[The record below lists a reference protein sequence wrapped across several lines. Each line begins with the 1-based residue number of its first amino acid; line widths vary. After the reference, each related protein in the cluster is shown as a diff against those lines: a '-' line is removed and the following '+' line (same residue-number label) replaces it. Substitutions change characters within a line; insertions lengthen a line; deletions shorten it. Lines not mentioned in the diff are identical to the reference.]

1 MFTLHNPED
10 EPLYCNVIHFTQNG
24 NNINYGD
31 KTPMLNM
38 LGSPMYTTMI
48 FSSSING
55 IMQPKYFY
63 VVPAVDGKT
72 KYVISQRYVSGGHY
86 RYQIQIDDVEVY
98 SVINSQAEQFYNVK
112 VYASDPY
119 HPKSCPGM
127 IYDLELTNFL

>member
-1 MFTLHNPED
+1 MFTLHNPGD
-10 EPLYCNVIHFTQNG
+10 EPVYCNVIHFTQNG
-24 NNINYGD
+24 NSARYGD

-38 LGSPMYTTMI
+38 FGRPFIKMF
-48 FSSSING
+48 FSASING
-55 IMQPKYFY
+55 LMSPIAYDG
-63 VVPAVDGKT
+63 VPAVNNQKT

-86 RYQIQIDDVEVY
+86 RYQIKIDDAEVY

-119 HPKSCPGM
+119 HEKACPGM